1 MKRVAQSLGV
11 VTFLAFGSL
20 LASGEA
26 SSYLNAGGQARELL
40 QDLAALTIKCAVHP
54 FSVDAT
60 GKKIY
65 YPLRSRCPQLRITSA
80 KTALIYLER
89 QTYYAE
95 LLESRDSDGGDLD
108 DLFILD
114 SYGRRVAMRHNVAAF
129 DDILLSLAGGREE
142 EIPEVRK

>member
-1 MKRVAQSLGV
+1 MKKFARSCGIAAL
-11 VTFLAFGSL
+11 LAFSSVQVSTG
-20 LASGEA
+20 AA
-26 SSYLNAGGQARELL
+26 SSIDTGGRARELL
-40 QDLAALTIKCAVHP
+40 QDLAAMTIKCAIHP
-54 FSVDAT
+54 YSIDLT

-65 YPLRSRCPQLRITSA
+65 YPLQSRCPQLRITSPS
-80 KTALIYLER
+80 TALIYLER

-114 SYGRRVAMRHNVAAF
+114 AYGHRVAMRHNVAAF
-129 DDILLSLAGGREE
+129 DDILLSLAGGREQ

>member
-1 MKRVAQSLGV
+1 MKKLVQTIGVAAVL
-11 VTFLAFGSL
+11 TFSSVQ
-20 LASGEA
+20 ASAGTA
-26 SSYLNAGGQARELL
+26 SSLDAGGRARELL
-40 QDLAALTIKCAVHP
+40 QDLATLTIRCAIHP
-54 FSVDAT
+54 YSIDLT
-60 GKKIY
+60 GKKTY
-65 YPLRSRCPQLRITSA
+65 YPIESRCPQIRVTSPR
-80 KTALIYLER
+80 TALIYLEH

-129 DDILLSLAGGREE
+129 DDVLLSIAGGREQ